1 MENLFTY
8 STEDQ
13 LLYNFNF
20 QIIANSQ
27 IKITIQK
34 IYKDNTILN
43 LPYISIYNLN
53 YLNERLEK
61 FIHFNKK

>member
-1 MENLFTY
+1 MESLFTY

-20 QIIANSQ
+20 QIIEDSQ
-27 IKITIQK
+27 IKVTIQK

-43 LPYISIYNLN
+43 YMFQ
-53 YLNERLEK
+53 
-61 FIHFNKK
+61 FIV